1 MTRLVIAG
9 LLLAPAAIGVADDA
23 GGYPPPKTLGPVAGY
38 GANVRRAM
46 TLMATST
53 PQKRNTIRVLFYGQ
67 SITASGTWPARVAD
81 DLRRRFPH
89 ADLHIENRAIGGY
102 PSDVLVRT
110 AEADLYPAYPDLVI
124 FHAFGPHPEYEAIV
138 RRLRERTTADVL
150 HATDHLTLLHGDA
163 ADEAPGASGLTP
175 EQKTHRWQNRVF
187 LPDLS
192 RRYGTELADVRGLW
206 RQYLKDHTLRVNDL
220 LHDTVHQNAHGDYL
234 LAEVV
239 KAHLRHRPDLPA
251 DGWEERVVTHAVGTD
266 VRWQGGK
273 LLLPF
278 DGNRVDLLFRP
289 GTGGSPA
296 GVRID
301 GKRPSEFPELYL
313 ATRAHTT
320 NPPRLRP
327 PVLRVQAAAPRVVEE
342 WTMQITDI
350 SRDRT
355 AYKFRVAGSA
365 TGDDGAGESGKRFV
379 SKSGRV
385 VLDPDDFHLAFPLSF
400 HPDPNLTAVT
410 LKWNV
415 VPLFADSAAAPPAR
429 GPGLEAAVTVAQ
441 GLRPG
446 PHVLELTGGPDCPLE
461 AVRVF
466 RPPLWPTD

>member
-1 MTRLVIAG
+1 MTRFVVAG
-9 LLLAPAAIGVADDA
+9 LFLAPAAIGVADDG

-38 GANVRRAM
+38 GANVQRAM
-46 TLMATST
+46 TLLATST
-53 PQKRNTIRVLFYGQ
+53 PQKRNTVRVLFYGQ
-67 SITASGTWPARVAD
+67 SITAQGTWAARVAG
-81 DLRRRFPH
+81 DLRRRFRH
-89 ADLHIENRAIGGY
+89 ADLHIENRALPGY
-102 PSDVLVRT
+102 ASPVLVKT

-124 FHAFGPHPEYEAIV
+124 FHVYGPHPEYEAIV

-150 HATDHLTLLHGDA
+150 HATDHLTTIHRDA
-163 ADEAPGASGLTP
+163 VDEAAEPPLTADE
-175 EQKTHRWQNRVF
+175 KTHRWQNRVF

-206 RQYLKDHTLRVNDL
+206 RQYLKDHKLRVKDL
-220 LHDTVHQNAHGDYL
+220 LGDQIHQNAHGDYL
-234 LAEVV
+234 MAEVIES
-239 KAHLRHRPDLPA
+239 HLRHRPDLPA
-251 DGWEERVVTHAVGTD
+251 DGWNDRVVTHAVGTD
-266 VRWQGGK
+266 VRWQDGK

-289 GTGGSPA
+289 GAGGSPV

-313 ATRAHTT
+313 ATRVHTT
-320 NPPRLRP
+320 DPPRLLP
-327 PVLRVQAAAPRVVEE
+327 PVLRVQTAAPRVVEE

-355 AYKFRVAGSA
+355 AYKFRVSGSA

-385 VLDPDDFHLAFPLSF
+385 VLDPGDFHVAHPLSY
-400 HPDPNLTAVT
+400 HADPNVRAVT

-415 VPLFADSAAAPPAR
+415 VPLFADSAAVPPAR

-446 PHVLELTGGPDCPLE
+446 LHVLELTSGPDCPLE
-461 AVRVF
+461 TVRVF
-466 RPPLWPTD
+466 RPPLRPTE